1 MSIFHYKKDLVDN
14 LLVYL
19 RKNNIS
25 KIDKKKIYNILTDL
39 RNITDKQNESFCRYY
54 GIINDKKERIVDISR
69 ATNRRESSIRQSIT
83 GVVIKLYIMPIQDFL
98 ILEKIYKKY
107 QFEEYSKLYSTYK
120 STIKIYKKNIS

>member
-19 RKNNIS
+19 RKNNVS
-25 KIDKKKIYNILTDL
+25 KMDKKKIYNILTDL
-39 RNITDKQNESFCRYY
+39 RNITDKQIESFGRYY